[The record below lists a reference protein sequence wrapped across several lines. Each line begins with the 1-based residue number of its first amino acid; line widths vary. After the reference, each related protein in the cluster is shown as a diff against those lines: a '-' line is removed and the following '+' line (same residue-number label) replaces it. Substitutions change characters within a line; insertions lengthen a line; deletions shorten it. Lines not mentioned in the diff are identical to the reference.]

1 MRGYDL
7 NLLRALKALVEEGG
21 VTAAARRLQVSEAT
35 MSRHLA
41 QLRKVFGDPVLVRSG
56 RDMVPSS
63 LALSL
68 GEKVR
73 GLIAEADL
81 LVQGDEA
88 EDPGQ
93 FERKF
98 VIRAADLLIA
108 AFAGPLL
115 RRMLDQAPRC
125 ELVFAPEADDPPE
138 DAMRSDAIDLY
149 LGATTSLAPE
159 IRRQTLGRGRM
170 DCLVR
175 RDHPIFTQGISA
187 ETVAAYDHISV
198 SRRGRPHGPI
208 DQQLRARGLQR
219 RIVLVVPNYYAMV
232 DQIAQS
238 DMILPLPTMVI
249 SRLPLDA
256 LGLASFEFPF
266 PLPLTDFF
274 QAWHPKWDR
283 DPAHRWLRRQMFQVV
298 KTVFTTRSP
307 DDPSSAPGA

>member
-1 MRGYDL
+1 
-7 NLLRALKALVEEGG
+7 
-21 VTAAARRLQVSEAT
+21 
-35 MSRHLA
+35 
-41 QLRKVFGDPVLVRSG
+41 
-56 RDMVPSS
+56 
-63 LALSL
+63 
-68 GEKVR
+68 
-73 GLIAEADL
+73 
-81 LVQGDEA
+81 
-88 EDPGQ
+88 
-93 FERKF
+93 
-98 VIRAADLLIA
+98 
-108 AFAGPLL
+108 
-115 RRMLDQAPRC
+115 
-125 ELVFAPEADDPPE
+125 
-138 DAMRSDAIDLY
+138 MRSDAIDLY

-256 LGLASFEFPF
+256 LGLASFEF
-266 PLPLTDFF
+266 LPPALDRFL

-283 DPAHRWLRRQMFQVV
+283 DLPIAGSAARCSRW
-298 KTVFTTRSP
+298 
-307 DDPSSAPGA
+307 